1 MHVCLSKADIPTHTY
16 LTCKP
21 LTQAVEFGT
30 SEGAEMTQNS
40 YITRRILVSPI
51 LISLTDSAFLDPV
64 RNRNRIP
71 AARCIAIGMEY
82 ARPSAVGRGGRSG

>member
-1 MHVCLSKADIPTHTY
+1 MSAYPKADIPTHTY

-51 LISLTDSAFLDPV
+51 LISFTDSAFLEPV
-64 RNRNRIP
+64 RNRIL
-71 AARCIAIGMEY
+71 AARCAGMEY
-82 ARPSAVGRGGRSG
+82 ARPSAVGGGGRSR